1 MIISFS
7 KINSMF
13 VLKSELYSRTCF
25 CTYNVA
31 EDSRSHQVCH
41 LRHLEDINRPF
52 GLHLASQRHE
62 STERSC
68 RDSAHTG
75 QMKGPVI
82 VICTNVLMTSQ
93 SEEVLLIVD
102 YSGSLR
108 GSALVFH
115 QVDKLE
121 RVADGT
127 VWVRPVGDTV
137 VFHVQ
142 NVVILVCRQQM

>member
-7 KINSMF
+7 KITSMF

-52 GLHLASQRHE
+52 GLQLASQRHE
-62 STERSC
+62 STEGSC

-82 VICTNVLMTSQ
+82 VICTNVLTSQ

-102 YSGSLR
+102 YSGSLL
-108 GSALVFH
+108 GSTLVFH
-115 QVDKLE
+115 QIDKLE
-121 RVADGT
+121 RVANGT

-137 VFHVQ
+137 VFHLQ
-142 NVVILVCRQQM
+142 NVVILVWRQQM